1 MKFSLDEDLSPTVA
15 ELFRR
20 PHHGVLIVPHT
31 LAADRFSLVADALA
45 AYAMK
50 HPEGLPP
57 YLHAVPSACWS
68 GSARMLSR
76 RSGML
81 PGMARAASIVT
92 YSLSWRRRAMR
103 KTVKRK
109 NYYLDEA
116 AIAQARRILGTKT
129 ETETIQKALELVEDE
144 ARLAQALK
152 NLLDRGKGH
161 VHDPA
166 SRR

>member
-1 MKFSLDEDLSPTVA
+1 
-15 ELFRR
+15 
-20 PHHGVLIVPHT
+20 
-31 LAADRFSLVADALA
+31 
-45 AYAMK
+45 
-50 HPEGLPP
+50 
-57 YLHAVPSACWS
+57 
-68 GSARMLSR
+68 
-76 RSGML
+76 
-81 PGMARAASIVT
+81 
-92 YSLSWRRRAMR
+92 MR

-129 ETETIQKALELVEDE
+129 ETIQKALELVVDE